1 MKRRIALLL
10 LAVAGACGR
19 GSEDGS
25 GARTGDAQGGGG
37 GSDSAFAAMQ
47 ERGASPRAMGVDQY
61 TSSHRFEALPDGG
74 RIELQRDVDDPEGV
88 EQIRTHLRAIATAF
102 AAGDFTIPGFVHDRI
117 EVPGTSRMRE
127 RREAIRYDFREL
139 PRGGEVLIRS
149 EDPEAVRA
157 IHEFLT
163 FQRTD
168 HRTHGMG
175 GH

>member
-1 MKRRIALLL
+1 MTGRIALLL
-10 LAVAGACGR
+10 LAGLGACGR
-19 GSEDGS
+19 APENGSDAAA
-25 GARTGDAQGGGG
+25 GA
-37 GSDSAFAAMQ
+37 SDSAFAAMQ
-47 ERGASPRAMGVDQY
+47 ERGASPQAMGVDQY
-61 TSSHRFEALPDGG
+61 TSSHRFEDLPNGG

-88 EQIRTHLRAIATAF
+88 ERIRTHLRGIAAAF

-117 EVPGTSRMRE
+117 EVPGTTVMRE

-149 EDPEAVRA
+149 DDPDAIRA
-157 IHEFLT
+157 IHAFLT